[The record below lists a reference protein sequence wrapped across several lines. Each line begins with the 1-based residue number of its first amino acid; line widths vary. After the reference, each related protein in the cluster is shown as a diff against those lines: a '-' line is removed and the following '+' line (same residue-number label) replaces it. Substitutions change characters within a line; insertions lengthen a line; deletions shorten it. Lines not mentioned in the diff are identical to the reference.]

1 MIRNLK
7 LGNSRQV
14 WDKVLGTQAPP
25 CSQLYYPSGWGLCP
39 HSHKIATKAP
49 AIRLMFHTRGR
60 RRVKGKSLTW
70 HILLNYQWQETHHVV
85 TRICQGDWEMYLVGH
100 VAIPNNIRVLLVKK
114 NGGHRIGNCLFLPQ
128 GCLLNKNQQMPIR
141 ESFFISLGSLQYIVG
156 ETSMPYNLIINI
168 NKFLKISRHIK
179 SHFYVCLIEKE
190 VFNLK
195 RYIFVIKPNLG
206 PFACP
211 Q

>member
-1 MIRNLK
+1 MAGNSSCCHPHLSGR
-7 LGNSRQV
+7 LGNVFSR
-14 WDKVLGTQAPP
+14 A
-25 CSQLYYPSGWGLCP
+25 CCHSQQ
-39 HSHKIATKAP
+39 H
-49 AIRLMFHTRGR
+49 
-60 RRVKGKSLTW
+60 
-70 HILLNYQWQETHHVV
+70 Q
-85 TRICQGDWEMYLVGH
+85 
-100 VAIPNNIRVLLVKK
+100 VLLVKK